1 MNPLGSASVLLRAQS
16 PECVE
21 PDLKRRPEFAL
32 NLFSSFSERLRQFEE
47 TIEGLVER
55 EISTRLATLLS
66 HLGDRFGEPYGSGT
80 ILKVRLTHQEL
91 ANMIFSTR
99 EAVSKEMSVFQRAGL
114 IEVRN
119 HKICVTP
126 HLANR
131 RTSKI
136 FSNPGAVA

>member
-55 EISTRLATLLS
+55 EVSTRLATLLS
-66 HLGDRFGEPYGSGT
+66 HLGNRFG
-80 ILKVRLTHQEL
+80 
-91 ANMIFSTR
+91 
-99 EAVSKEMSVFQRAGL
+99 
-114 IEVRN
+114 
-119 HKICVTP
+119 
-126 HLANR
+126 
-131 RTSKI
+131 
-136 FSNPGAVA
+136 

>member
-1 MNPLGSASVLLRAQS
+1 M
-16 PECVE
+16 
-21 PDLKRRPEFAL
+21 
-32 NLFSSFSERLRQFEE
+32 FSSFSERLSQFEE

-55 EISTRLATLLS
+55 EVSTRLATLLS

-119 HKICVTP
+119 RRICGTP

-131 RTSKI
+131 RTSEI